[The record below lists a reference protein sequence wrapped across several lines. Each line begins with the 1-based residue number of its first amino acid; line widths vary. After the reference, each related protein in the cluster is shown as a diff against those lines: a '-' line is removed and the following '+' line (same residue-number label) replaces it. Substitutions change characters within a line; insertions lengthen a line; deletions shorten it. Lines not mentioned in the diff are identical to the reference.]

1 MTMYIHTHPLF
12 LKQVRIMDSMQKL
25 AFKWFSEQIEHITR
39 RNNNESYVP
48 CTLRIIITAVSEKW
62 TS

>member
-1 MTMYIHTHPLF
+1 
-12 LKQVRIMDSMQKL
+12 MDSVQKL

-48 CTLRIIITAVSEKW
+48 CTLRIIITAVSEK
-62 TS
+62 